1 MSATSRH
8 PKVDLDS
15 VAKDDSVCHSCRGV
29 SLSLY
34 RKLYDRQFG
43 FCKGSSRKRRSRLRR
58 TWPSCLGSNR
68 RGRGTAQRMSAGAS
82 DASPSGSSRGRV
94 ADVVLA
100 TTISRSLGV
109 LRLKRATALQ
119 ELVNFLRIDASME
132 EVRSRCFA
140 ATVCAEHEDS
150 PPLEDEIRIPLR

>member
-15 VAKDDSVCHSCRGV
+15 VAKDDSVCRSCRGV

-43 FCKGSSRKRRSRLRR
+43 FCKGLEKAPVEAAAYMAKL
-58 TWPSCLGSNR
+58 LGIEPAR
-68 RGRGTAQRMSAGAS
+68 PGTAQRMSAGAS

-119 ELVNFLRIDASME
+119 ELLNFLRIDASME